1 MNKDYNDEYFE
12 MWMEREEKIPIE
24 REIEE
29 KYKNELIEKFKIFL
43 DNEKNLENDIQK
55 FL

>member
-1 MNKDYNDEYFE
+1 
-12 MWMEREEKIPIE
+12 MEREEKIAIE

-55 FL
+55 FLKKIQN